1 MRALAFLLLLLA
13 LTAHGRDPAI
23 VDARQ
28 AHALFE
34 RGAVFVDVRKAD
46 AYAAGH
52 VPRARSL
59 SAGYAAFTDRATDN
73 LLRPAAAADV
83 LSTLGVTPTG
93 TPLVVYG
100 ARGSST
106 PYYVAFAL
114 SYYGAGDV
122 SVFADGIEAW
132 RDASLPVSNEPAAH
146 ERTTV
151 KISKVRDDMLIDLP
165 QLLARTRGRD
175 VQLIDARSPEE
186 FRGESRGGWR
196 GGHLPGAVNVPFSSL
211 RDTRPGDDGAAAS
224 LALKPRAELEA
235 LFAGFDRRRETVVYC
250 QSGGRSA
257 ATWVMLRELGFRNVR
272 MYDGSWREYANRL
285 DLPAEDVTYF
295 DADGA
300 ADEIDKLKARIDAL
314 EKRLDATPASR
325 P

>member
-1 MRALAFLLLLLA
+1 MRLVACLFLLFALPALA
-13 LTAHGRDPAI
+13 RDPAV
-23 VDARQ
+23 VDAQR
-28 AHALFE
+28 ARALLD
-34 RGAVFVDVRKAD
+34 RGAVFIDVRKAD

-73 LLRPAAAADV
+73 LMRPDAASEA
-83 LSTLGVTPTG
+83 LSAFGVTLDG
-93 TPLVVYG
+93 APLVVYG

-114 SYYGAGDV
+114 AYYGAADV
-122 SVFADGIEAW
+122 AVFADGIEAW
-132 RDASLPVSNEPAAH
+132 QDASQPVSTEAAAV
-146 ERTTV
+146 ERTAVT
-151 KISKVRDDMLIDLP
+151 IRRVRSEMLVDLDTL
-165 QLLARTRGRD
+165 QARRRRHG
-175 VQLIDARSPEE
+175 VQFVDARSPEE
-186 FRGESRGGWR
+186 FRGESRGAWR
-196 GGHLPGAVNVPFSSL
+196 GGHLPGAVNIPFSAL
-211 RDTRPGDDGAAAS
+211 RDTQAGDGGAAAT

-235 LFAGFDRRRETVVYC
+235 LFAGLDPRQETIVYC

-257 ATWVMLRELGFRNVR
+257 GTYVMLRELGFRNVR

-285 DLPAEDVTYF
+285 DLPAEGVTYF

-314 EKRLDATPASR
+314 EKRLDAAVAAR